1 MARTHVV
8 PTHLKVPETVLTIG
22 GLNLSVRQF
31 FLLLLGLALG
41 YQLWSGI
48 NRLLVILPVV
58 VVLRWIVAAIPV
70 LLSGTFAFVRLARR
84 SLDAWCLVLLRYH
97 LRPRLLVWRSIRYSE
112 PLAMTGLVVVTEE
125 EEAA

>member
-41 YQLWSGI
+41 YQLWSGM
-48 NRLLVILPVV
+48 NRSAGDPAGGGRPALDRGSHPGAAVRD
-58 VVLRWIVAAIPV
+58 LRVCTPGAA
-70 LLSGTFAFVRLARR
+70 FA
-84 SLDAWCLVLLRYH
+84 
-97 LRPRLLVWRSIRYSE
+97 
-112 PLAMTGLVVVTEE
+112 
-125 EEAA
+125 